1 MATELKEY
9 LVLIPDLPDV
19 LAKRQVLLKPHNQDA
34 APLVKAGRVPF
45 FGSTLAH
52 HSAEGQQVAEN
63 GTVMIIKAE
72 SEEEIKEIIRKDIFT
87 IEGFNAMFFTS
98 DPIRLK
104 VPTGLAMVNMLKT
117 IGGSTQPSSL
127 FGRSKFQCMRNRRDN
142 SWVVQKFGGTSI
154 GKFPDKVSCTALCA
168 RLGGDRPAVICSAR
182 SSGKK
187 VFGTTSRLLQ
197 VYRTLRGIVAIT
209 QDPDMQE
216 LLFDRLRSIIRD
228 IRDDQV
234 ATVQIYILRQ
244 DIRDET
250 IRQITADCQELLD
263 YTSAAKR
270 FNLDINGKAK
280 DKMVSFGEKLSCRLM
295 VAMLRDRDIPAEY
308 VDLSD
313 IVPSNNLDQLKPE
326 FFHEA
331 AAVFGKRVEACNGRV
346 PVITGFFGTVP
357 GSLIDSGIGRGY
369 SDLCA
374 VLVAIGLH
382 AERVQIWKEV
392 DGIFTADPREVP
404 DARCLPSITPSEAAE
419 LTFYGSEVI
428 HHLAL
433 SLAIQAKPPVSIFVK
448 NVQKPWGQGT
458 VVVPSDGDD
467 TSSWPIDYLDPSDSD
482 STSSTALPKIPTAV
496 TIKRDITIFNI
507 LSNKQS
513 MSHGFFVKVFTILAE
528 HDISVDLISTS
539 EVHVSMAINSS
550 NMDPSQIKNVQCRLS
565 EEGEVNVL
573 PDMAILSLV
582 GAELK
587 NMTGIAGRMFAI
599 LGEQHVNIEMISQG
613 ASEINISCVIPDKDA
628 TRALNMLHDELFTK
642 NTI

>member
-9 LVLIPDLPDV
+9 LVIIPDLPDV

-52 HSAEGQQVAEN
+52 HSPEGQQVAEN

-72 SEEEIKEIIRKDIFT
+72 SEEEIREIIRKDIFT
-87 IEGFNAMFFTS
+87 IEGVW
-98 DPIRLK
+98 D
-104 VPTGLAMVNMLKT
+104 
-117 IGGSTQPSSL
+117 
-127 FGRSKFQCMRNRRDN
+127 FGKLSIWPFKIARMRNRRDN

-154 GKFPDKVSCTALCA
+154 GKFPDKTSSDMLCTKF
-168 RLGGDRPAVICSAR
+168 RKES
-182 SSGKK
+182 
-187 VFGTTSRLLQ
+187 
-197 VYRTLRGIVAIT
+197 LRNN
-209 QDPDMQE
+209 E
-216 LLFDRLRSIIRD
+216 
-228 IRDDQV
+228 
-234 ATVQIYILRQ
+234 
-244 DIRDET
+244 
-250 IRQITADCQELLD
+250 QITADCQELLD

-482 STSSTALPKIPTAV
+482 STSSTALPKMPTAV

-550 NMDPSQIKNVQCRLS
+550 NMEPSQIKNVQCRLS

-642 NTI
+642 SAI

>member
-1 MATELKEY
+1 
-9 LVLIPDLPDV
+9 
-19 LAKRQVLLKPHNQDA
+19 
-34 APLVKAGRVPF
+34 
-45 FGSTLAH
+45 
-52 HSAEGQQVAEN
+52 
-63 GTVMIIKAE
+63 
-72 SEEEIKEIIRKDIFT
+72 
-87 IEGFNAMFFTS
+87 
-98 DPIRLK
+98 
-104 VPTGLAMVNMLKT
+104 
-117 IGGSTQPSSL
+117 
-127 FGRSKFQCMRNRRDN
+127 MRNRRHD

-154 GKFPDKVSCTALCA
+154 GKFPD
-168 RLGGDRPAVICSAR
+168 
-182 SSGKK
+182 K

-216 LLFDRLRSIIRD
+216 LLFDRLGSIIRD
-228 IRDDQV
+228 ICDDQV
-234 ATVQIYILRQ
+234 ATVQISVLRQ

-250 IRQITADCQELLD
+250 IQQITKDCQELLD

-270 FNLDINGKAK
+270 FNLDINGRSK

-308 VDLSD
+308 VDLSE
-313 IVPSNNLDQLKPE
+313 IIPSNNSNQLKPK

-331 AAVFGKRVEACNGRV
+331 AAIFGKRVEACNGRV
-346 PVITGFFGTVP
+346 PVITGFFGSVP

-428 HHLAL
+428 HHAAL

-458 VVVPSDGDD
+458 VVVPNDSDE
-467 TSSWPIDYLDPSDSD
+467 TSSWPIDYLDNSDSD
-482 STSSTALPKIPTAV
+482 SSSSTVLPKMPTAV
-496 TIKRDITIFNI
+496 TIKRDITILNI

-550 NMDPSQIKNVQCRLS
+550 NMEPSHIKNVQSKLA

-573 PDMAILSLV
+573 PGMAILSLV

-587 NMTGIAGRMFAI
+587 NMEGIAGRMFSI

-613 ASEINISCVIPDKDA
+613 ASEINISCVIPEKDA

-642 NTI
+642 RML

>member
-1 MATELKEY
+1 MTAELKEY
-9 LVLIPDLPDV
+9 LVVIPDHPDV

-52 HSAEGQQVAEN
+52 HSAEGQQIAEN

-87 IEGFNAMFFTS
+87 IEGVWDFGKLSIWPFKTLQQF
-98 DPIRLK
+98 
-104 VPTGLAMVNMLKT
+104 VLAYLAK
-117 IGGSTQPSSL
+117 
-127 FGRSKFQCMRNRRDN
+127 
-142 SWVVQKFGGTSI
+142 
-154 GKFPDKVSCTALCA
+154 LCHA

-234 ATVQIYILRQ
+234 ATVQMYILRQ

-313 IVPSNNLDQLKPE
+313 IVPSNNLDQLKPD
-326 FFHEA
+326 FFPEA

-346 PVITGFFGTVP
+346 PVITGFFGAVP

-458 VVVPSDGDD
+458 VVVPTDGDD

-482 STSSTALPKIPTAV
+482 STSSTALPKMPTAV

-550 NMDPSQIKNVQCRLS
+550 NMDPSQIKNVQCRLA

-573 PDMAILSLV
+573 PVMAILSLV

-587 NMTGIAGRMFAI
+587 NMTGIAGKMFAI
-599 LGEQHVNIEMISQG
+599 LGEQDVNIEMISQG
-613 ASEINISCVIPDKDA
+613 FLDNYPSTLTSHPTIFWMLPDCTKRISSYLEESIYG
-628 TRALNMLHDELFTK
+628 
-642 NTI
+642 

>member
-9 LVLIPDLPDV
+9 LVIIPDLPDV

-52 HSAEGQQVAEN
+52 HSPEGQQVAEN

-72 SEEEIKEIIRKDIFT
+72 SEEEIREIIRKDIFT
-87 IEGFNAMFFTS
+87 IEGVWDFGKLSIWPFKIPIGLVMFE
-98 DPIRLK
+98 
-104 VPTGLAMVNMLKT
+104 A
-117 IGGSTQPSSL
+117 IGGSTPAGWAISL
-127 FGRSKFQCMRNRRDN
+127 SGLYPVARMRNRRDN

-154 GKFPDKVSCTALCA
+154 GKFPDKVAEIVKSA
-168 RLGGDRPAVICSAR
+168 RLGSDRPAVICSAR

-482 STSSTALPKIPTAV
+482 STSSTALPKMPTAV

-550 NMDPSQIKNVQCRLS
+550 NMDPSQIKSVQCRLS

-642 NTI
+642 SAI

>member
-9 LVLIPDLPDV
+9 LVIIPDLPDV

-87 IEGFNAMFFTS
+87 IEGVWDFGKLSIWPFKTLQQF
-98 DPIRLK
+98 
-104 VPTGLAMVNMLKT
+104 VLAYLAKLASM
-117 IGGSTQPSSL
+117 
-127 FGRSKFQCMRNRRDN
+127 RSRRDN
-142 SWVVQKFGGTSI
+142 SWVAQKFGGTSI
-154 GKFPDKVSCTALCA
+154 GKFPDKVAEIVKSA

-234 ATVQIYILRQ
+234 ATVQMYILRQ
-244 DIRDET
+244 DIRDDT

-313 IVPSNNLDQLKPE
+313 IVPSNNLDQLRPD

-346 PVITGFFGTVP
+346 PVITGFFGAVP

-458 VVVPSDGDD
+458 VVVPTDGDD

-482 STSSTALPKIPTAV
+482 STSSTALPKMPTAV

-550 NMDPSQIKNVQCRLS
+550 NMDPSQIKNVQCRLA

-587 NMTGIAGRMFAI
+587 NMTGIAGKMFAI
-599 LGEQHVNIEMISQG
+599 LGEQDVNIEMISQG

-642 NTI
+642 NAI

>member
-9 LVLIPDLPDV
+9 LVHVPDLADV
-19 LAKRQVLLKPHNQDA
+19 LAKRKVLLKPHNDNA
-34 APLVKAGRVPF
+34 APLVKAGRVPW

-52 HSAEGQQVAEN
+52 HSAEGQQIAEN
-63 GTVMIIKAE
+63 GTVMIMKAE
-72 SEEEIKEIIRKDIFT
+72 SEEEIKDIIRQDIFT
-87 IEGFNAMFFTS
+87 IEEVWDFDN
-98 DPIRLK
+98 LK
-104 VPTGLAMVNMLKT
+104 IWPFVLHPTWSSKIILAFETNRIANTEKVEAPLLKEFVYLLSVCVILDMIPGL
-117 IGGSTQPSSL
+117 SRSL
-127 FGRSKFQCMRNRRDN
+127 EAPVLAN
-142 SWVVQKFGGTSI
+142 SRT
-154 GKFPDKVSCTALCA
+154 
-168 RLGGDRPAVICSAR
+168 RPAVICSAR

-197 VYRTLRGIVAIT
+197 VYRTLKGIVAIT

-216 LLFDRLRSIIRD
+216 LLFDRLGSIIRD

-234 ATVQIYILRQ
+234 ATVQAFVLRQ

-250 IRQITADCQELLD
+250 SRQITADCQELLD

-270 FNLDINGKAK
+270 FNLDINGRAK

-308 VDLSD
+308 VDLSE
-313 IVPSNNLDQLKPE
+313 IVASKNSDQLKPE

-331 AAVFGKRVEACNGRV
+331 ASIFGKRLEACNGRV
-346 PVITGFFGTVP
+346 PVITGFFGSVP

-458 VVVPSDGDD
+458 VVVPNDGDE

-482 STSSTALPKIPTAV
+482 STSSTVLPKMPTAV
-496 TIKRDITIFNI
+496 TIKRDITILNI

-539 EVHVSMAINSS
+539 EVHISMAINSS
-550 NMDPSQIKNVQCRLS
+550 NMDPSQIKNVHLRLA

-573 PDMAILSLV
+573 SGMAILSLV

-587 NMTGIAGRMFAI
+587 NMEGIAGRMFSI
-599 LGEQHVNIEMISQG
+599 LGEQYVNIEMISQG

-628 TRALNMLHDELFTK
+628 TRALNMLHDELFTREFCR
-642 NTI
+642 T

>member
-9 LVLIPDLPDV
+9 LVIIPDLPDV
-19 LAKRQVLLKPHNQDA
+19 LAKRQVLLKPHNQEA

-52 HSAEGQQVAEN
+52 HSPEGQQVAEN

-87 IEGFNAMFFTS
+87 IEGVW
-98 DPIRLK
+98 D
-104 VPTGLAMVNMLKT
+104 
-117 IGGSTQPSSL
+117 
-127 FGRSKFQCMRNRRDN
+127 FGNMRNRRDN

-154 GKFPDKVSCTALCA
+154 GKFPDKVRCAPYGFVRVTLLTSTWQVAEIVKSA

-234 ATVQIYILRQ
+234 ATVKIYILRQ

-313 IVPSNNLDQLKPE
+313 IVPSSNLDQLKPE

-346 PVITGFFGTVP
+346 PVITGFFGAVP

-482 STSSTALPKIPTAV
+482 STSSTALPKMPTAV

-550 NMDPSQIKNVQCRLS
+550 NMDPSQIKNVQCRLA

-573 PDMAILSLV
+573 PEMAILSLV

-613 ASEINISCVIPDKDA
+613 ASEINISCVIPDEDA

-642 NTI
+642 NVI

>member
-1 MATELKEY
+1 
-9 LVLIPDLPDV
+9 
-19 LAKRQVLLKPHNQDA
+19 
-34 APLVKAGRVPF
+34 
-45 FGSTLAH
+45 
-52 HSAEGQQVAEN
+52 
-63 GTVMIIKAE
+63 
-72 SEEEIKEIIRKDIFT
+72 
-87 IEGFNAMFFTS
+87 
-98 DPIRLK
+98 
-104 VPTGLAMVNMLKT
+104 
-117 IGGSTQPSSL
+117 
-127 FGRSKFQCMRNRRDN
+127 MRNRRDN

-154 GKFPDKVSCTALCA
+154 GKFPDKVAEIVKSA

-331 AAVFGKRVEACNGRV
+331 AAVFGKRVEACNGRA

-433 SLAIQAKPPVSIFVK
+433 SLAIQAKPPVNIFVK

-482 STSSTALPKIPTAV
+482 STSSTALPKMPTAV

-550 NMDPSQIKNVQCRLS
+550 NMDPSQIKNVQYRLA